1 MNKIVKYPNPILRKK
16 ATEVKELSEEIKKLA
31 GDMIEIMIESQGI
44 GLAAPQI
51 GESKRIIVVQMEKGP
66 QVFINPKIIAKSKE
80 KELMEEGC
88 LCFPKLFLEI
98 KRAKKVQIEAVTIA
112 GEKVRIEAEGLLAR
126 IFQHEVD
133 HLDGVLFI
141 DRVSFSRKLWRL
153 LKI

>member
-1 MNKIVKYPNPILRKK
+1 MRKK
-16 ATEVKELSEEIKKLA
+16 ATEVKELADEIKKFA